1 MNFFSKKSSISKIGL
16 FLIFLGLLLF
26 SQCKKQQVSYYGNS
40 TISDLLSQ
48 DSLSFSLSFE
58 SEPYDK
64 SYQDSIRLFGKCV
77 LEGKADFF
85 SDTTEIA
92 LFYNNKEVLN
102 YNRGQIEIICN
113 VPRQE
118 KHFYYTDELH
128 NIPFLLKNLSSK
140 YDITNKEM
148 YVKSYDSGFFIN
160 AMYVDKQIMIEVKI
174 NVNRTT
180 VSKNIAILIEQRE
193 YHENDFPGAK

>member
-1 MNFFSKKSSISKIGL
+1 M
-16 FLIFLGLLLF
+16 IFLGLLLF
-26 SQCKKQQVSYYGNS
+26 NQCKKQQVSYYGNS

-113 VPRQE
+113 VNRQE

-180 VSKNIAILIEQRE
+180 VNKNIPILIEQRE

>member
-1 MNFFSKKSSISKIGL
+1 MNFFSKKSSISKVGL
-16 FLIFLGLLLF
+16 FLTLLGLLLF
-26 SQCKKQQVSYYGNS
+26 SQCKKQQVYYYGDSSIFN
-40 TISDLLSQ
+40 LLSQ

-58 SEPYDK
+58 TKPYAK
-64 SYQDSIRLFGKCV
+64 SYQDTVSLLGKCV

-85 SDTTEIA
+85 TDSTEIA

-102 YNRGQIEIICN
+102 YNSGQIEIICN
-113 VPRQE
+113 VNQQE

-128 NIPFLLKNLSSK
+128 NIPTLLKDLTSK

-148 YVKSYDSGFFIN
+148 YVKSYNSDFFIN
-160 AMYVDKQIMIEVKI
+160 TMSTDKQITIDAKIKI
-174 NVNRTT
+174 NKETVNKT
-180 VSKNIAILIEQRE
+180 IPILIEERE